1 MCNWTSWGV
10 VVPFHLSFKLQCAAL
25 LGESKL
31 PVLHCERKRIFS
43 KCDKL
48 KEKKGLFFKKKN
60 TPTQDVVNEI
70 CNGHLTSKVFCMRNS

>member
-10 VVPFHLSFKLQCAAL
+10 VVSFHLSFKLQCAAW

-31 PVLHCERKRIFS
+31 PILHCERKRIFS

-48 KEKKGLFFKKKN
+48 QEKKGHLKKKKQP
-60 TPTQDVVNEI
+60 PTQDVANKI
-70 CNGHLTSKVFCMRNS
+70 CSGHLTSKVFCMRNS